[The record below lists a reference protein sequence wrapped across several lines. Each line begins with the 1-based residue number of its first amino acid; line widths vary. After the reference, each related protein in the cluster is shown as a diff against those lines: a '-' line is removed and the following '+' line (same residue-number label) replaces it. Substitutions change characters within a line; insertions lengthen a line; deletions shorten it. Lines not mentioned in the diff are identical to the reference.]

1 MERLASMSP
10 EGREQALQR
19 MRDRGIDTSVFT
31 AGGNQSEAGAKS
43 AGTGTSP
50 HKASRQA
57 AGGGSPG
64 AGWQQAQTIDALFPP
79 LADPVTPGRAW
90 LYVGNTLKLVRLRL
104 GVSDGTYTEVLNEEL
119 APGTPVVTAVTLPN
133 TAAARATGGQSP
145 LMGPQRGTGGPP
157 GVRNAS
163 PSR

>member
-1 MERLASMSP
+1 MSP
-10 EGREQALQR
+10 EEREQALQR
-19 MRDRGIDTSVFT
+19 MRDRGIDTSAFT
-31 AGGNQSEAGAKS
+31 AAGNQADADGKPAD
-43 AGTGTSP
+43 AGTP
-50 HKASRQA
+50 PRRASRQA
-57 AGGGSPG
+57 AGGGTPA

-133 TAAARATGGQSP
+133 ASPARATGGQSP